1 MEGQAWPS
9 QHHQSYLHSCIQAKC
24 CLVLDHSAQVVLVWF
39 DGGKEGQCQFLQQSR
54 ILVANKEVT
63 ISSAEQAV
71 FQASGSHIL
80 ID

>member
-1 MEGQAWPS
+1 
-9 QHHQSYLHSCIQAKC
+9 
-24 CLVLDHSAQVVLVWF
+24 VVLVWF

-54 ILVANKEVT
+54 ILVAKKEVT